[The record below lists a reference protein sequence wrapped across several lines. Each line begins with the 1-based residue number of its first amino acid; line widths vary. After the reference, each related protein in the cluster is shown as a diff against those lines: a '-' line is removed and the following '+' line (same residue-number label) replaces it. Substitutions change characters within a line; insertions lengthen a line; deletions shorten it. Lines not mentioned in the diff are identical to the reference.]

1 MKKAMISQPMGNKTE
16 EEIKLTKEK
25 ATKYLESK
33 GYEVVNTLF
42 TDEWYNN
49 NNTDDVI
56 NRPLY
61 FLAQSLV
68 KMSACD
74 AVYFC
79 KGWEEKRGCKIEH
92 LAAKEYNLEIIY
104 E

>member
-16 EEIKLTKEK
+16 KEIIETKNK
-25 ATKYLESK
+25 ALAFLKEN

-49 NNTDDVI
+49 KEDENIV

-61 FLAQSLV
+61 FLAQSLI
-68 KMSACD
+68 KMSQCD
-74 AVYFC
+74 VAYFC

-92 LAAKEYNLEIIY
+92 LAAKEYGLEIIY